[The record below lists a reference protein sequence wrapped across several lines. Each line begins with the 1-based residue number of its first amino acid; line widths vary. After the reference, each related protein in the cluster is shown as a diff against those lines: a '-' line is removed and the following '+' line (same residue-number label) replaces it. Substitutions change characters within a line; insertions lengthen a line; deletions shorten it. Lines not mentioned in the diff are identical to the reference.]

1 MTEEKSIKDTKLVEN
16 EDVKKLLDVRDK
28 IYKMI
33 DEGKLPEIKSMT
45 RKQRKEVDA
54 KKLNYFK
61 YGMDDSNQNLITKQ
75 EQSVDWVLDNVYPD
89 FNFDDLPN
97 NVCFVFGQMVFA
109 TTYGDKVSEKN

>member
-1 MTEEKSIKDTKLVEN
+1 MAEEKFVKETKTVEN
-16 EDVKKLLDVRDK
+16 EDMKKLLDVRDK

-61 YGMDDSNQNLITKQ
+61 YGIDSNQNLITKQ

-89 FNFDDLPN
+89 FDFDDLPN

-109 TTYGDKVSEKN
+109 ATYGDKVSEKN

>member
-1 MTEEKSIKDTKLVEN
+1 MAEEKSVKETKTVEN
-16 EDVKKLLDVRDK
+16 EDMKKLLDVRDK
-28 IYKMI
+28 IYMMI
-33 DEGKLPEIKSMT
+33 DVGKLPEIKSMT

-61 YGMDDSNQNLITKQ
+61 YGIDSNQNLITKQ

-89 FNFDDLPN
+89 FDFDDLPN

-109 TTYGDKVSEKN
+109 ATYGDKVSEKN